1 MWPNPPQ
8 TADLITFTEEILHEK
23 LHFFVQWDFRH
34 DELNMTYLD
43 NNSCSFKINFNNVL
57 PSLRST
63 LAFILWLN

>member
-1 MWPNPPQ
+1 MWPNPLQ

-43 NNSCSFKINFNNVL
+43 DNFAAL
-57 PSLRST
+57 K
-63 LAFILWLN
+63 